1 MNSQSTG
8 EGVNH
13 PSIDLAV
20 LKYLR
25 KKGYK
30 HAEEA
35 FRAESRVYATNE
47 QMTMMNYPALDSDT
61 SLTNQILLFNQE
73 ESNPRRY
80 IDTYQK
86 LWKWIDT
93 SLDLYKNELSFVLY
107 PVFIHCFLDLIEKNC
122 VDLAR
127 EFLDKYLPDHERLH
141 GAEVKKIAGLGA
153 PEHLKGN
160 EQ

>member
-1 MNSQSTG
+1 MNSQSAG

-13 PSIDLAV
+13 TSIELAV

-30 HAEEA
+30 SAEEA

-47 QMTMMNYPALDSDT
+47 QMTMMNYSTLDTDA

-73 ESNPRRY
+73 ELNPRRY
-80 IDTYQK
+80 IDTYKK
-86 LWKWIDT
+86 LREWVDT
-93 SLDLYKNELSFVLY
+93 SLDLYKNELSGVLY
-107 PVFIHCFLDLIEKNC
+107 PVFIHCYLDLIEKNC

-127 EFLDKYLPDHERLH
+127 EFLDNYLPDHERLH
-141 GAEVKKIAGLGA
+141 GAEVKKLSGLGA